1 MLKFSYSEIVEKIQ
15 KEKSLSKEEID
26 KKIKEKMAQL
36 SDLVSMEGAAHIVAN
51 QLGVKLFE
59 NFENKEL
66 KINDVPKAANAI
78 TIAGR
83 VVDFWGIRE
92 FNKNGRSGRVANFLI
107 GDETGAVRIVV
118 WDEPIINK
126 VANLKEGDIVRVKNS
141 YSRENRGYME
151 LHLGSRSEIDIN
163 PKGVEIGEVN
173 IKLNSPKATKKNINE
188 LKEGDESELFGTI
201 VRMFDPNFY
210 FVCPNC
216 MRKVIPIGAKYNC
229 NEHGEVE
236 AKKMPVFN
244 LFFDDG
250 TESIRSVVFAQQ
262 TKDLIG
268 SEFSEDSNLE
278 AIKSELLGK
287 QIILIGRAV
296 KNQMF
301 GRLEFVVRAIKEA
314 DPSQLIK
321 ELEK

>member
-1 MLKFSYSEIVEKIQ
+1 
-15 KEKSLSKEEID
+15 
-26 KKIKEKMAQL
+26 
-36 SDLVSMEGAAHIVAN
+36 MEGAAHIVAN

-163 PKGVEIGEVN
+163 PKGVEMW
-173 IKLNSPKATKKNINE
+173 L
-188 LKEGDESELFGTI
+188 
-201 VRMFDPNFY
+201 
-210 FVCPNC
+210 
-216 MRKVIPIGAKYNC
+216 
-229 NEHGEVE
+229 
-236 AKKMPVFN
+236 
-244 LFFDDG
+244 
-250 TESIRSVVFAQQ
+250 Q
-262 TKDLIG
+262 
-268 SEFSEDSNLE
+268 
-278 AIKSELLGK
+278 
-287 QIILIGRAV
+287 
-296 KNQMF
+296 
-301 GRLEFVVRAIKEA
+301 
-314 DPSQLIK
+314 
-321 ELEK
+321 